1 MRTPRPADPAIPAG
15 ALADHSPDVPAGT
28 LRKVTLAAAAGTVVE
43 WFDFAIYG
51 FLATILAAQFFPHGD
66 PLVSLLETFAVFA
79 VAFALRP
86 VGGAV
91 FGVLGD
97 RVGRKRILALTVLLM
112 SGSTLAIGL
121 LPTAST
127 IGVWAAVLLVI
138 CRSLQ
143 GLSAGGEYAGAVAYV
158 IEHAPSHRRSRYS
171 SAMPAATFA
180 SFSAAALICFGLT
193 AALGEQQMNSWGWRL
208 PFLLAGPMG
217 LVAFYIRQKLDET
230 PAFKE
235 ALAHVEDTTEHSGL
249 RSTIRSQWRQM
260 LVLGGYISLTGLSFY
275 TFSTY
280 LTSFLKS
287 IVGLPPA
294 TVLASN
300 VIALAFAAVLA
311 PIIGRICDR
320 VGRDAPCWPRRCCSA
335 GWRCPRTRWPPAT
348 RSDRRWPP
356 SACWP
361 SAR

>member
-1 MRTPRPADPAIPAG
+1 MSFWLAAPYRCRVSNIVSMEDEMRTPRPADPAIPAD

-249 RSTIRSQWRQM
+249 RSTIRSQWRQLRDPKEDRQRNM
-260 LVLGGYISLTGLSFY
+260 PKAMTINTGSPVE
-275 TFSTY
+275 
-280 LTSFLKS
+280 FLAWS
-287 IVGLPPA
+287 PRLCSP
-294 TVLASN
+294 
-300 VIALAFAAVLA
+300 
-311 PIIGRICDR
+311 R
-320 VGRDAPCWPRRCCSA
+320 VRRCS
-335 GWRCPRTRWPPAT
+335 PSSHPIRWPGKWQA
-348 RSDRRWPP
+348 
-356 SACWP
+356 WP
-361 SAR
+361 SPH